1 MIKVITLKKWKD
13 GSKMCLCRDSSRV
26 ECRSL
31 SDVRQLPVTVH
42 APTDIQPGSVG
53 EFICDYGKK
62 YVINMVLTT

>member
-1 MIKVITLKKWKD
+1 
-13 GSKMCLCRDSSRV
+13 MCLCRDSSRV

-62 YVINMVLTT
+62 YVINIVLIT